1 MDSRAPFKLLRLN
14 REGDLERYATDIIEA
29 PVVFET
35 STSNADW
42 TRKLYVSKLQML
54 IKGH

>member
-1 MDSRAPFKLLRLN
+1 MDSIAPFKLLRLN

-35 STSNADW
+35 STSNAD
-42 TRKLYVSKLQML
+42 
-54 IKGH
+54 